1 MEKINNII
9 IKYLNNEIT
18 MINLLNM
25 FYDIGELIIKKN
37 VDLIE
42 LELYLKNKYG
52 IIISFTKRN
61 FKNMILLYNKYEKNE
76 LEKLKEYDWNQI
88 IQILKKQKVNKYQNN
103 NTLNEIKNLKNML

>member
-1 MEKINNII
+1 
-9 IKYLNNEIT
+9 

-25 FYDIGELIIKKN
+25 FYDIGELIKKN
-37 VDLIE
+37 NIDLVE
-42 LELYLKNKYG
+42 LELYLKSKYG

-76 LEKLKEYDWNQI
+76 LETLKEYDWNQI